1 MALIAGRR
9 WRRPSLRSSRPAA
22 AALVALAC
30 VVPAATAGSTAAASP
45 RAPVATSSPL
55 ARGYVPYGAER
66 LTVASSLAATG
77 NPHLDYYGGP
87 VVAEPEIV
95 QVLYGAQ
102 QADYVSEVAALAM
115 QPASVASFLKDAVA
129 GGHVTDMSEY
139 DTTATNIDAQPGT
152 GQHIT
157 TGTYIG
163 RFHINQGTS
172 PGAQI
177 TDDDIQAELAA
188 QIGNAVL
195 PDPAVDA
202 DGHSK
207 TIYTVFLPAGTRV
220 CDAQACSLTSPGG
233 FCAYHS
239 AFRLHGTGPVVVYT
253 VQPDLSSIPVL
264 HGCGPGTD
272 FQITTSTL
280 SHELLEAI
288 TDPLIG
294 LATDIAAPLAW
305 YDNDNSALGEVAD
318 ICGNVFVQVQMN
330 GTNYQVPGEWS
341 NARDDCFVP
350 GAPVAPGSFI
360 PQPSALTLVAG
371 AKLAVPLRQ
380 IGTPTA
386 VTYAATAP
394 TGLTTTFA
402 AASVAAGGT
411 TSVTITAAP
420 TAPSGRRTVTVSTSN
435 GQQRIITVDVK
446 GVGTALDVSAPLVR
460 LLDTRNRGVP
470 VGAGEVVRAAATAT
484 GASAVVLNVTATE
497 PTASAFVTVWPCS
510 EAMPLASNLNVVA
523 GQTAA
528 NLVTVA
534 LGTDADV
541 CVFNSAGRTHIVV
554 DQLSAY
560 RPVAGAVRA
569 GRFVPVT
576 PARALD
582 TRESGAPFTVG
593 ESRTI
598 DLRPVGVPIDA
609 LAVVLT
615 VTAVDST
622 AAGFWSVW
630 PSGPWPGTS
639 NLNIT
644 RRGQTRANQ
653 VVVPAS
659 LGTVAVLSQVG
670 GHLVIDV
677 AGFFTGDTASPG
689 LAGLFHPMAPRR
701 AVDTRA
707 DLGRR
712 IHDGTLDLGG
722 LTPTNSSAVALN
734 VTVTEPDA
742 AGFVTAFPADASPP
756 LASNVNFEASATV
769 PDHVVVGTGTNRVG
783 FHANVPV
790 HLVIDVNGWYS

>member
-30 VVPAATAGSTAAASP
+30 VAPGVAAAAPAGAKPAVRATAAAP
-45 RAPVATSSPL
+45 SPL
-55 ARGYVPYGAER
+55 ARGYVPYGADR
-66 LTVASSLAATG
+66 LKGASSLAATG

-95 QVLYGAQ
+95 QVLYGPGT
-102 QADYVSEVAALAM
+102 YVPEVSNTDG
-115 QPASVASFLKDAVA
+115 PRVASFLQAAVA

-139 DTTATNIDAQPGT
+139 DTTATDIDAQPGT

-157 TGTYIG
+157 TGTWVGQIPIAPAPA
-163 RFHINQGTS
+163 RS
-172 PGAQI
+172 GAQI

-253 VQPDLSSIPVL
+253 VQPDLSSIPLL

-305 YDNDNSALGEVAD
+305 YDNDSSALGEVAD

-371 AKLAVPLRQ
+371 ATLAVPLRQ

-639 NLNIT
+639 NLNVT